1 MTTSPDP
8 APPPRPEES
17 AERLRTN
24 HLSVEIERDPEG
36 TPRAFTLTL
45 AEQTVVLRSG
55 TSWLKTD
62 EYKWV
67 TRGLIEAPQSFQ
79 VEPNGTV
86 DINGEKIA
94 LDDPEGA
101 AKLEHELNKH
111 HAVAPKKRAAP
122 KTSAAQTVSGPRAPH
137 FDVKLDQFGHL
148 VVVCTRGAERVET
161 GLRGLPS
168 LVQNRLMLAP
178 QQCHVDPLHRGIEL
192 DGTFYEATQDGA
204 RQLAEILNTR
214 YAPSPEDDQDTA
226 IEIKENPAAATGFD
240 IHFVTVVSGA
250 RFEVKGHL
258 SQEKLDLLQ
267 DSAKCDLLQP
277 GIILRLTPPHMLF
290 RRRRPDGGEEH
301 IPELPDI
308 QYRRISAPEL
318 QRIFNHP
325 MIRRGGESAADA
337 ALHSHEQ
344 DDDPVELRVTRNPQ
358 NKKVL
363 WLETSTA
370 AGGAPAGRAFTH
382 HNIADLQEAGVF
394 LPHLDVSLS
403 LDHRV
408 LSILNKET
416 RLDDK
421 LTLDT
426 QSPDSTLD
434 EAGRML
440 TAALKPPRPRAPTR
454 PPATPPATP
463 APEPSSPPLCPVAS
477 APAPAPPPARPAPST
492 APAPV
497 TPEIAAPPQSAVSPK
512 HAEPPAPPPIAKATA
527 PPPQPPAPPPPAKP
541 PAEPGPDVD
550 PSFLA
555 LFEGT
560 SPVAV
565 NLSVFNRLTALLGMP
580 VQDILL
586 TLPRAFA
593 DRRFQVLSFS
603 HPEINTI
610 LDLRSESFYGFY
622 LTHVSEQKV
631 LLVYACKGRHI
642 EWGPDRCLLQP
653 GVSAESNEYK
663 HSALLGL
670 AQDADSQ
677 FAFIVTPAYRDWAQA
692 FAPTYRDVCARF
704 VTPRDI
710 ALEPDRF
717 TPIWPEPSQWGRI

>member
-1 MTTSPDP
+1 MITSPDP
-8 APPPRPEES
+8 SVPPRAGDA
-17 AERLRTN
+17 AEPRGAN
-24 HLSVEIERDPEG
+24 HLRVEIERDAEG
-36 TPRAFTLTL
+36 KPKAFTLTL
-45 AEQTVVLRSG
+45 AKQTVVLRSG

-62 EYKWV
+62 EFKWV

-79 VEPNGTV
+79 VESNGTV

-111 HAVAPKKRAAP
+111 HIVPPKKKAAL
-122 KTSAAQTVSGPRAPH
+122 KTASMQAVSGPRVPH

-148 VVVCTRGAERVET
+148 LIVCTRGAERVET

-178 QQCHVDPLHRGIEL
+178 KQSHVDPLHRGIDL
-192 DGTFYEATQDGA
+192 DGTFYEATEDGA

-258 SQEKLDLLQ
+258 SQERLDLLQ
-267 DSAKCDLLQP
+267 DSARCDLLKP

-308 QYRRISAPEL
+308 QYRRITAPEL
-318 QRIFNHP
+318 QRLFNHP
-325 MIRRGGESAADA
+325 IIRRGGESAAAA

-344 DDDPVELRVTRNPQ
+344 DDDLVELRVTRNPQ
-358 NKKVL
+358 HKKVL
-363 WLETSTA
+363 WLEISTT
-370 AGGAPAGRAFTH
+370 AGGAPGGRAFTH

-403 LDHRV
+403 LDHCV
-408 LSILNKET
+408 LSILNIET
-416 RLDDK
+416 RHEDK
-421 LTLDT
+421 LILDS

-440 TAALKPPRPRAPTR
+440 TAALKPPRPRPPAPAPTAPVPESPSPPPALVASPPSPAPPAPR
-454 PPATPPATP
+454 PPLSSAPSPAPPASATSPQAAVPPAQAVSPAAPTP
-463 APEPSSPPLCPVAS
+463 DKAASPPPQPQ
-477 APAPAPPPARPAPST
+477 APPPPPAPPPA
-492 APAPV
+492 
-497 TPEIAAPPQSAVSPK
+497 EL
-512 HAEPPAPPPIAKATA
+512 EPL
-527 PPPQPPAPPPPAKP
+527 
-541 PAEPGPDVD
+541 VD

-560 SPVAV
+560 SPLDV
-565 NLSVFNRLTALLGMP
+565 NLAVFNRLAALLGMP
-580 VQDILL
+580 AQDILL
-586 TLPRAFA
+586 TLPRAFT
-593 DRRFQVLSFS
+593 DRRFQILSFS
-603 HPEINTI
+603 HSEIDTI
-610 LDLRSESFYGFY
+610 LDLRSETFYGFY

-653 GVSAESNEYK
+653 GVSAEPNEYK
-663 HSALLGL
+663 HGALLGL

-692 FAPTYRDVCARF
+692 FAPAYRDVCARF
-704 VTPRDI
+704 VTPREI

-717 TPIWPEPSQWGRI
+717 TLIWPERQA

>member
-1 MTTSPDP
+1 
-8 APPPRPEES
+8 
-17 AERLRTN
+17 
-24 HLSVEIERDPEG
+24 
-36 TPRAFTLTL
+36 
-45 AEQTVVLRSG
+45 
-55 TSWLKTD
+55 
-62 EYKWV
+62 
-67 TRGLIEAPQSFQ
+67 
-79 VEPNGTV
+79 
-86 DINGEKIA
+86 
-94 LDDPEGA
+94 
-101 AKLEHELNKH
+101 
-111 HAVAPKKRAAP
+111 
-122 KTSAAQTVSGPRAPH
+122 
-137 FDVKLDQFGHL
+137 
-148 VVVCTRGAERVET
+148 VVCTRGAERVET

-178 QQCHVDPLHRGIEL
+178 RQYHVDPLHRGIEL

-204 RQLAEILNTR
+204 GQLAEILNTR

-277 GIILRLTPPHMLF
+277 GVILRLTPPHMLF

-308 QYRRISAPEL
+308 QYRRITAPEL
-318 QRIFNHP
+318 QRLFNHP
-325 MIRRGGESAADA
+325 IIRRGGESVAAA
-337 ALHSHEQ
+337 ALHAHEQ
-344 DDDPVELRVTRNPQ
+344 DDDLVELRVTRNPQ

-370 AGGAPAGRAFTH
+370 AGSAPTGRAFTH

-403 LDHRV
+403 LDHCV
-408 LSILNKET
+408 LSILNIET
-416 RLDDK
+416 KHEDR

-440 TAALKPPRPRAPTR
+440 TAALKPPRPRAP
-454 PPATPPATP
+454 AAP
-463 APEPSSPPLCPVAS
+463 APQTPSPPPPPGPVAS
-477 APAPAPPPARPAPST
+477 APAPAPPPTRPTP
-492 APAPV
+492 APAPAPAPPV
-497 TPEIAAPPQSAVSPK
+497 IAAPRQPAVPPK
-512 HAEPPAPPPIAKATA
+512 QAEPPAPPPIAKATA
-527 PPPQPPAPPPPAKP
+527 PPPQPQAPQPPPAAP
-541 PAEPGPDVD
+541 PAEPEPDVD
-550 PSFLA
+550 ASFLA
-555 LFEGT
+555 LFERT
-560 SPVAV
+560 SPLAV
-565 NLSVFNRLTALLGMP
+565 NLAVFNRLTDLLGMP

-586 TLPRAFA
+586 TLPRAFT

-603 HPEINTI
+603 HPEIETI
-610 LDLRSESFYGFY
+610 LDLRSETFYGFY

-653 GVSAESNEYK
+653 SVSAEPNEYK
-663 HSALLGL
+663 LSALLGL

-677 FAFIVTPAYRDWAQA
+677 FAFIVTPAYSDWAQA

-704 VTPRDI
+704 VTPRDV

-717 TPIWPEPSQWGRI
+717 TLIWPEPSQWGRI

>member
-1 MTTSPDP
+1 MITSTDP
-8 APPPRPEES
+8 SAPPRPGDA
-17 AERLRTN
+17 AEPRDAN
-24 HLSVEIERDPEG
+24 HLRVEIERDAEG
-36 TPRAFTLTL
+36 KPRAFTLTL
-45 AEQTVVLRSG
+45 AKQTVVLRSG

-62 EYKWV
+62 EFKWV

-111 HAVAPKKRAAP
+111 HTVAPKKKAAP
-122 KTSAAQTVSGPRAPH
+122 KTAAAQAVSGPRVPH

-148 VVVCTRGAERVET
+148 VIVCTRGAERVET

-178 QQCHVDPLHRGIEL
+178 KQSHVDPLHRGIDL

-267 DSAKCDLLQP
+267 DSARCDLLQP
-277 GIILRLTPPHMLF
+277 GVILRLTPPHMLF

-308 QYRRISAPEL
+308 QYRRITAPEL
-318 QRIFNHP
+318 QRLFNHP
-325 MIRRGGESAADA
+325 IIRRGGESVAAA

-344 DDDPVELRVTRNPQ
+344 EDDLVQLRVARNPQ

-363 WLETSTA
+363 WLETSTT

-382 HNIADLQEAGVF
+382 HNIADLQEAGAF

-403 LDHRV
+403 LDHCV
-408 LSILNKET
+408 LSILNIET
-416 RLDDK
+416 QHEDK
-421 LTLDT
+421 LILDS

-440 TAALKPPRPRAPTR
+440 TAALKPPRPHAPAR
-454 PPATPPATP
+454 PP
-463 APEPSSPPLCPVAS
+463 
-477 APAPAPPPARPAPST
+477 APAPA
-492 APAPV
+492 APAPQ
-497 TPEIAAPPQSAVSPK
+497 TPSAPPHPDPVASPPSPAPPAPRPPPSTMPSPAPPVIATPSRSAVPPK
-512 HAEPPAPPPIAKATA
+512 QAAPPAPPPIAKATA
-527 PPPQPPAPPPPAKP
+527 PPTQPQAPPPTAPL
-541 PAEPGPDVD
+541 PAEPEPPGD
-550 PSFLA
+550 PSVLA

-560 SPVAV
+560 SPLDV
-565 NLSVFNRLTALLGMP
+565 NLAVFNRLTALLGMP

-586 TLPRAFA
+586 TLPRAFT
-593 DRRFQVLSFS
+593 DRRFQILSFS
-603 HPEINTI
+603 HPEIDTI
-610 LDLRSESFYGFY
+610 LDLRSETFYGFY

-653 GVSAESNEYK
+653 GVSAEPNEYK

-677 FAFIVTPAYRDWAQA
+677 FAFIVTPAYGDWAQA

-704 VTPRDI
+704 VTPREI

-717 TPIWPEPSQWGRI
+717 TLIWPERQA